1 MTQDYVNMLKLLYY
15 YIFNLNY
22 FVASIIIQ
30 EVARKLFPG
39 DTSYLNITVDQQF
52 RIRGPFAI
60 HRKMVGILRNIM
72 EENLPNFQQAIGTKT
87 ILFIPRDT
95 DVLSVQICQSQPE
108 TICEQAVYTAGKII
122 RINTFYSPVTRDNNI
137 QDKISQFIECRNED
151 AMLTYMVLTLIHFQL
166 NQQELDSIVQQID
179 RVSSKDD
186 TLIDKNIEHMKT
198 KSAGRICIH
207 LTMWIVLASFKFLS
221 IFR

>member
-1 MTQDYVNMLKLLYY
+1 MQPKKKENVLLTQDDVNMLKLLYY

-39 DTSYLNITVDQQF
+39 DTRYLNITVDQQF

-108 TICEQAVYTAGKII
+108 TICE
-122 RINTFYSPVTRDNNI
+122 
-137 QDKISQFIECRNED
+137 
-151 AMLTYMVLTLIHFQL
+151 
-166 NQQELDSIVQQID
+166 
-179 RVSSKDD
+179 
-186 TLIDKNIEHMKT
+186 
-198 KSAGRICIH
+198 
-207 LTMWIVLASFKFLS
+207 
-221 IFR
+221 